1 MLKKGFFISL
11 EGVEGVGK
19 STILSHVKS
28 LLDARGIDYI
38 VTREPGGTPM
48 AESIRRILLD
58 QYDET
63 VSDVTELLLMFASR
77 SQNVSEVILPALSS
91 GKWVIADR
99 FTDASFAYQG
109 GGRGLDLSSI
119 EMLAR
124 LVQGSLQPD
133 LTLLLDAP
141 VEVGLARVSERGEH
155 DRIEL
160 EKKDFFRRVREQYLT
175 MAKDNASRYR
185 VIDAERPLDE
195 VKRQVSQVMKTVL
208 HSSRRG

>member
-28 LLDARGIDYI
+28 LLDERGIEYI

-58 QYDET
+58 QYNET

-208 HSSRRG
+208 NSSRRG

>member
-1 MLKKGFFISL
+1 MLKKGFFSSL

-19 STILSHVKS
+19 STLLSHVKS